1 MMAEG
6 DKAVLR
12 FLDGSVLK
20 GHLTAFSE
28 EAAVITLCEADNDT
42 VHTVNADIL
51 KAIFFVKTFEGKKE
65 HHDKKSYVARK
76 PGYRRT
82 FIKFNDGEDMVGF
95 LEGDVPWDK
104 GFFLSRQNMR
114 KVKGFY
120 LRPSD
125 EGSNNIKV
133 FVFTKAVRD
142 VTVIP

>member
-1 MMAEG
+1 MAEG

-95 LEGDVPWDK
+95 LEGEVPWEK
-104 GFFLSRQNMR
+104 SFFLSKKKIQHL
-114 KVKGFY
+114 KGFY
-120 LRPSD
+120 LLPADGS
-125 EGSNNIKV
+125 SNNNRV
-133 FVFTKAVRD
+133 FVFTGAVRD
-142 VTVIP
+142 VTVVP